1 MYLYLIR
8 LAFLSLLPLVFK
20 CLYYFFLTSSCK
32 RGHKS
37 DQSPLQRAMTTTAI
51 TNRLLKRSDAQLF
64 HTQNRPHPAAL
75 RPSVSWDPPLKS
87 PAASYRLRHRSW
99 HCIGGCPPPTPKGLS
114 AHRTTSKLQAWG
126 CFLAVS
132 GSERRGQ
139 IPAIKKKYIIKC
151 RKRSQ
156 GTWGESPAW
165 NFPKETSQTLHFG
178 VLSRAGCVPVFAV
191 LQGQRLPH
199 PRGPYQC
206 AV

>member
-37 DQSPLQRAMTTTAI
+37 DQPPLQRAMTTTAI

-64 HTQNRPHPAAL
+64 HTQNRPYPAAL
-75 RPSVSWDPPLKS
+75 CPSVFWDPPLKS
-87 PAASYRLRHRSW
+87 PAASYRLPSTH
-99 HCIGGCPPPTPKGLS
+99 TKGLS

-139 IPAIKKKYIIKC
+139 IPAIKKKI
-151 RKRSQ
+151 
-156 GTWGESPAW
+156 
-165 NFPKETSQTLHFG
+165 
-178 VLSRAGCVPVFAV
+178 
-191 LQGQRLPH
+191 
-199 PRGPYQC
+199 
-206 AV
+206 